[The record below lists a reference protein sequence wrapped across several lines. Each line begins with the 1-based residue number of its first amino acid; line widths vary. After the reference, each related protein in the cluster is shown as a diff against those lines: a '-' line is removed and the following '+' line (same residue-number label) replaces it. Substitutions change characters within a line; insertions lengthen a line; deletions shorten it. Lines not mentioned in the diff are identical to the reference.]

1 MSRCNTHHIGYN
13 GVRSIVG
20 IMPDNTFIITGYEIS
35 ADAASGTNR
44 RSEGLHASPH
54 VRSDE
59 VVAALKATIARGRK
73 FSSSPASEELK
84 PEADR
89 NGYQWGIVA
98 AKSRFRISSAKTA
111 KKMQKYS
118 SMNLQT
124 HQTWLK

>member
-1 MSRCNTHHIGYN
+1 MTAAGEAEPRVWSELCFSD
-13 GVRSIVG
+13 GVNVKELTVNELQELS
-20 IMPDNTFIITGYEIS
+20 DFCAFIRHTGKTM
-35 ADAASGTNR
+35 ADAPALGSRAHLKDTVR
-44 RSEGLHASPH
+44 RIQ
-54 VRSDE
+54 D
-59 VVAALKATIARGRK
+59 
-73 FSSSPASEELK
+73 ELK

-89 NGYQWGIVA
+89 NGFQWGIVA